1 MSNPPSYKVQLLDD
15 IDQLRQCLEIQ
26 RLAWGF
32 SDADILPIRSLIICS
47 KIGGQVFGAV
57 DDGGQVLGFLNAFPG
72 YRDGKVYLHS
82 NMLGV
87 RPECQNHGI
96 GRQLK
101 LAQREE
107 ALSRGIELVE
117 WTFDPLE
124 VRNARI
130 NLELLGAICRTYLP
144 NFYGASSSHLHGGLP
159 TDRLVAEWH
168 LNSAR
173 VKSRLGSSHRQRR
186 RRRGHGI
193 AGNTP
198 QHPGAEIW
206 PQPEDCG
213 RNSVRPSRADDGTL
227 RAQFLCF
234 TIGHRCCKPEGH
246 LPFRILRTNESCL
259 MILSGR
265 WVVPVSSPPL
275 DHGAIAIEGSR
286 ILEVG
291 SLETICRNY
300 PGHALKSFPQAA
312 LLPGLVNVHSHLELT
327 VLRGYL
333 EGLDFWQLDSHFDA
347 NEV

>member
-1 MSNPPSYKVQLLDD
+1 MSKPSAYRVTLLDD

-32 SDADILPIRSLIICS
+32 SDADILPIRSLIVCS

-87 RPECQNHGI
+87 RPEYQNHGI

-130 NLELLGAICRTYLP
+130 NLELLGAICRKYLV
-144 NFYGASSSHLHGGLP
+144 NFYGTSSSPLHGGLP

-168 LNSAR
+168 LNSER
-173 VKSRLGSSHRQRR
+173 VKSRLGT
-186 RRRGHGI
+186 
-193 AGNTP
+193 TP
-198 QHPGAEIW
+198 APATHSEDMPSLEI
-206 PQPEDCG
+206 PLNIQELKLAQPEAVVKIQSRLRERMMELFG
-213 RNSVRPSRADDGTL
+213 RNFFVSRLAID
-227 RAQFLCF
+227 A
-234 TIGHRCCKPEGH
+234 
-246 LPFRILRTNESCL
+246 TNQKATYLFESFKQTNP
-259 MILSGR
+259 
-265 WVVPVSSPPL
+265 VP
-275 DHGAIAIEGSR
+275 
-286 ILEVG
+286 
-291 SLETICRNY
+291 
-300 PGHALKSFPQAA
+300 
-312 LLPGLVNVHSHLELT
+312 
-327 VLRGYL
+327 
-333 EGLDFWQLDSHFDA
+333 
-347 NEV
+347 